1 MSLGATVRKSRSTS
15 NEFPGALEELID
27 RGLDDMLDLEEVVWI
42 TSRHLGRKPR
52 DKAVIGPSLETIGEL
67 LERGYAVVGNLDR
80 GEDGLLYVRPWG
92 LGSEVAVER
101 IGENWDEL
109 YDPEHLDDRVWLE
122 LTEAGRE
129 QARRNQAG

>member
-1 MSLGATVRKSRSTS
+1 VRKSRSTS

-27 RGLDDMLDLEEVVWI
+27 RGLDDMLDLEELVWV

-52 DKAVIGPSLETIGEL
+52 AKAVIGPSVETIGEL

-80 GEDGLLYVRPWG
+80 GEDGLLYVRPWE
-92 LGSEVAVER
+92 LGWEAAVER